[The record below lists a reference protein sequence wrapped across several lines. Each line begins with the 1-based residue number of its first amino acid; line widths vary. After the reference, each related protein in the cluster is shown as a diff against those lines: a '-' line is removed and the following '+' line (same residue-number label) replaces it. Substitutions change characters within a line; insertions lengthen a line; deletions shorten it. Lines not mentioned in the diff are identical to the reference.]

1 MSRSFPVLPIVAMA
15 LPLAAC
21 QQPVDSAPQSRA
33 PAIEALGPA
42 VRCIQTSRIN
52 DTRVHDDQTID
63 FHLRGGDV
71 YRNTLPNRCPS
82 LGFEE
87 RFAYSTSIGQ
97 LCSVDVITVLYSD
110 GTRGAGCGLGEF
122 LPVRINKRD

>member
-1 MSRSFPVLPIVAMA
+1 MDGFRPATA
-15 LPLAAC
+15 ALAAALLASC
-21 QQPVDSAPQSRA
+21 QPPVESAPQSRA

-42 VRCIQTSRIN
+42 VSCIQTSRIR
-52 DTRVHDDQTID
+52 DTEVHDDQTID
-63 FHLRGGDV
+63 FHMIGGDT

-87 RFAYSTSIGQ
+87 RFAYRTTTGQ

>member
-1 MSRSFPVLPIVAMA
+1 MPRSFPVLLIVAA
-15 LPLAAC
+15 VLPLAAC
-21 QQPVDSAPQSRA
+21 QQQVASAPQSRA

-63 FHLRGGDV
+63 FHLLGGDV